1 MYNKILLNQLIQNG
15 GDNVLEQL
23 NSQSIKSNGLNNN
36 IPSFGRSESN
46 FKPKSTINSYKE
58 LEKIMNSSTYELRV
72 VKYFII
78 GHLKYI
84 TYYLKSI
91 KTEELTKE
99 ERKEILSY
107 VYDLIITLDDL
118 VNELEKDSPNE

>member
-1 MYNKILLNQLIQNG
+1 M
-15 GDNVLEQL
+15 
-23 NSQSIKSNGLNNN
+23 NN
-36 IPSFGRSESN
+36 
-46 FKPKSTINSYKE
+46 KE
-58 LEKIMNSSTYELRV
+58 LEKIMNSSTYGLSVE
-72 VKYFII
+72 KYFII

-84 TYYLKSI
+84 NYYLKSLTNH
-91 KTEELTKE
+91 KLTKE

>member
-1 MYNKILLNQLIQNG
+1 MT
-15 GDNVLEQL
+15 E
-23 NSQSIKSNGLNNN
+23 
-36 IPSFGRSESN
+36 E
-46 FKPKSTINSYKE
+46 E

-91 KTEELTKE
+91 KTDELSKE
-99 ERKEILSY
+99 DKKQILSY
-107 VYDLIITLDDL
+107 VYDVIITLDDL
-118 VNELEKDSPNE
+118 VNELEKDNQNESK

>member
-1 MYNKILLNQLIQNG
+1 MK
-15 GDNVLEQL
+15 
-23 NSQSIKSNGLNNN
+23 NNN
-36 IPSFGRSESN
+36 
-46 FKPKSTINSYKE
+46 KE
-58 LEKIMNSSTYELRV
+58 LEKIMNSSTYGLRV

-99 ERKEILSY
+99 EKKEILSY

-118 VNELEKDSPNE
+118 VNELEKDNQNEIIIKDSPNE

>member
-1 MYNKILLNQLIQNG
+1 M
-15 GDNVLEQL
+15 
-23 NSQSIKSNGLNNN
+23 
-36 IPSFGRSESN
+36 
-46 FKPKSTINSYKE
+46 TTKE
-58 LEKIMNSSTYELRV
+58 LEKIMNSSTYGLIVE
-72 VKYFII
+72 KYYII

-91 KTEELTKE
+91 KTDELSKE
-99 ERKEILSY
+99 DKKQILSY

>member
-1 MYNKILLNQLIQNG
+1 MTN
-15 GDNVLEQL
+15 
-23 NSQSIKSNGLNNN
+23 
-36 IPSFGRSESN
+36 
-46 FKPKSTINSYKE
+46 KE
-58 LEKIMNSSTYELRV
+58 LEKIMNSSTYGLRV

-91 KTEELTKE
+91 KTDELSKE
-99 ERKEILSY
+99 DKKQILSY
-107 VYDLIITLDDL
+107 VYDVIITFDDL